1 MKNLYIFDLDGTL
14 YEGTDHFDYY
24 AELLMQDVPEEN
36 REAFWNDYEKMKA
49 GEHPVAIGKAYD
61 VENDLAVTVDPL
73 TLKAVEAHKWNG
85 EKVDAPERIYGEEQL
100 VFDFKKLVAIGDGWW
115 LPFAGAKHYGV
126 KDCYP
131 RYLQT
136 KEYMVSE
143 EFTLEAISGLREFL
157 LELRERHDIALMTNS
172 DREDVLRLLGE
183 LELTGVFDHVITS
196 AQKPARTK
204 AFFEELQSI
213 YKIPFGQMV
222 SVGDNFINEIAPALL
237 LGMKAVYISEH
248 PHQTEHKDL
257 YQVNK
262 IIDWTSSLRKSWQ
275 TS

>member
-24 AELLMQDVPEEN
+24 AELLMQDVPVEN
-36 REAFWNDYEKMKA
+36 REAFWKDYEKMKA

-85 EKVDAPERIYGEEQL
+85 EKVEDPERIYGEEQL
-100 VFDFKKLVAIGDGWW
+100 VFDFKRLVAIGDGWW
-115 LPFAGAKHYGV
+115 LPFASAKHYGV

-157 LELRERHDIALMTNS
+157 LELRERHDIVLMTNS

-183 LELTGVFDHVITS
+183 LDLTGVFEHVITS
-196 AQKPARTK
+196 AQKPSRTQ

-213 YKIPFGQMV
+213 YKIPFGQMI

-262 IIDWTSSLRKSWQ
+262 INDWTGSLRKSWQ